1 MRTLV
6 TVLLLLIALG
16 AQPLRAADYRF
27 QALIDLDGD
36 LASGCAVTSGAT
48 TLGGSELRA
57 FARSDRAKVLEVV
70 LQSCR
75 DGQWHDELRSVQALP
90 IAVGQGDAGSD
101 RVRWSLP
108 SSQLPA
114 VPSLGVRLLSERL
127 DVSAQD
133 VIDDGTAA
141 RVLRLNLGDAARP
154 LPALGGLGLLLAAL
168 ALIWLGG
175 RHVRA
180 GGRNAPLIIALP
192 LVLALAQWTPAI
204 SRVNADM
211 PQSVVA
217 SDAGNDSRDAGS
229 DIVRGQIAVVGQT
242 LEFQFD
248 VNNIEDNGLEDNAKV
263 LFIGNSL
270 TYANDLPL
278 MLQAIAAQAGKA
290 LVVKAITMPGA
301 ALEDHFVQHTAHVAL
316 ANGGYQWVIM
326 QQGPSSVPANQEHL
340 RTWASRFNPLIRAGG
355 ARPAMYMVWPDA
367 GRLAYFD
374 DVRDAYSNA
383 ALAINGMFI
392 PAGEAWREAW
402 RSDPALALYGPD
414 QFHPSA
420 LGSYVAGLSM
430 FAELYQQSPLGLPAE
445 LRLSTGQTM
454 TFDAEE
460 ARTVQSAAW
469 RTHLALGRRGE

>member
-1 MRTLV
+1 
-6 TVLLLLIALG
+6 
-16 AQPLRAADYRF
+16 
-27 QALIDLDGD
+27 
-36 LASGCAVTSGAT
+36 
-48 TLGGSELRA
+48 
-57 FARSDRAKVLEVV
+57 
-70 LQSCR
+70 
-75 DGQWHDELRSVQALP
+75 VQTLP
-90 IAVGQGDAGSD
+90 IAFGQGDAGSD
-101 RVRWSLP
+101 RVQWSLP
-108 SSQLPA
+108 LSQ
-114 VPSLGVRLLSERL
+114 VPVVPRLSLRLLSERL
-127 DVSAQD
+127 DVPAQD
-133 VIDDGTAA
+133 VIGTGMAA
-141 RVLRLNLGDAARP
+141 RVLELNLGDFARP

-168 ALIWLGG
+168 ALLWLGG

-180 GGRNAPLIIALP
+180 GGRHAPLILALP
-192 LVLALAQWTPAI
+192 LGLALSPWAQPIA
-204 SRVNADM
+204 RVNADVAH
-211 PQSVVA
+211 SVVA
-217 SDAGNDSRDAGS
+217 SDAGNDSTDAGS
-229 DIVRGQIAVVGQT
+229 DIVRARITVVGQT

-248 VNNIEDNGLEDNAKV
+248 VNNIEDNGLADNAKV

-278 MLQAIAAQAGKA
+278 MLQAIATQSNKL

-316 ANGGYQWVIM
+316 ATGGYQWVIM

-340 RTWASRFNPLIRAGG
+340 RTWASRFDALIRAGG

-402 RSDPALALYGPD
+402 RSDPELALYGGD

-420 LGSYVAGLSM
+420 LGSYVAALSL